1 MIHNHLQSHLPRIC
15 LAFEVAKGTT
25 LLSQLWVLS
34 GHSPGCNLVERLL
47 HSLSALKIRGQ
58 KYSWTMCYV
67 SLVSRYSLIKRGK
80 PDKVVGR
87 FRRLYKRKK
96 REI

>member
-1 MIHNHLQSHLPRIC
+1 M
-15 LAFEVAKGTT
+15 
-25 LLSQLWVLS
+25 
-34 GHSPGCNLVERLL
+34 

-96 REI
+96 GKSKPNSIQCLETLGAWRLATEPDRKLL